1 MGYLGLQRPRLARI
15 LAYRTLLRCLVL
27 KEIKVK
33 SRGTY
38 LGTAWTLVNPLVT
51 ILTYSVVFRLI
62 FRVAIPNF
70 LGFILVGIL
79 MWVFFS
85 RVLTASTTAVVDAA
99 SLVKTSPFP
108 LEILPLALVAYHLFH
123 HLVALGLAVPFMFLI
138 GSAQLGWSILLGG
151 LVLACFVV
159 FTAAAALWCA
169 TIGVFFRD
177 ARDILEVGL
186 PVVFWATPI
195 LYVPEMVPEWL
206 RGLIQGN
213 PLTSFMSAARA
224 AVVDGHVPAVSH
236 LLLTAGWTAGLLLS
250 GAWVFAR
257 YAPRFPEE
265 I

>member
-1 MGYLGLQRPRLARI
+1 MDYLGLQRPRLARL

-27 KEIKVK
+27 KEIKVR

-38 LGTAWTLVNPLVT
+38 LGTAWTLVNPLIT
-51 ILTYSVVFRLI
+51 ILTYAVVFRQI

-70 LGFILVGIL
+70 LGFFLIGVL

-85 RVLTASTTAVVDAA
+85 RVLTAATTVVVDAA

-123 HLVALGLAVPFMFLI
+123 HLIALGLAVPLMFVM

-151 LVLACFVV
+151 LILACFVV
-159 FTAAAALWCA
+159 FTTAAALWCA

-177 ARDILEVGL
+177 ARDILEVAL

-195 LYVPEMVPEWL
+195 LYAPEMVPEGL
-206 RGLIQGN
+206 RELIQGN

-224 AVVDGHVPAVSH
+224 AVVDGQVPAASH
-236 LLLTAGWTAGLLLS
+236 LLFTAGWTAGLLLS
-250 GAWVFAR
+250 GVWVFAR
-257 YAPRFPEE
+257 CAPRFAEE